1 VHFKGEYL
9 LWFGIGLAMSFV
21 PARYLGLEIDWNL
34 SHRCSAWCALGR
46 TEIRLLPHCS
56 LHGVEEKLRAI
67 FRVMMCARGARGFVY
82 AYFDIYWI
90 AVAIAAARLGWGI
103 V

>member
-21 PARYLGLEIDWNL
+21 LARYLGLEIDWHLVTGVL
-34 SHRCSAWCALGR
+34 S
-46 TEIRLLPHCS
+46 
-56 LHGVEEKLRAI
+56 
-67 FRVMMCARGARGFVY
+67 
-82 AYFDIYWI
+82 
-90 AVAIAAARLGWGI
+90 AARVGWGI